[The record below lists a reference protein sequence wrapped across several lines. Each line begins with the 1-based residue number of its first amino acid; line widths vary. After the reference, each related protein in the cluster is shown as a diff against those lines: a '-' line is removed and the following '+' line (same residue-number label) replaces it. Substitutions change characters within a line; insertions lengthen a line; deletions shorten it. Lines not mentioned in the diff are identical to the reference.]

1 MTTMAFRGNGAMVLY
16 YDIAPDAI
24 ADHDDWQTHEHF
36 PERLSI
42 PGFLRASR
50 WVADGGSPRYLVLYE
65 VSDVPV
71 LSSAPYLERLNN
83 PTPWTARM
91 MANFR
96 GMARGFCRIVA
107 NSGAG
112 LGRAML
118 SIRYAPAPG
127 RERELRD
134 WLEAGVLPGISS
146 RPGVVSARMLESAAS
161 PPMTKEQGIRGKD
174 ADISCVLL
182 LTGYSADTL
191 ARIAGTDLAAS
202 QFEQHGA
209 ATIVANG
216 KYQLDAVLTE
226 EECTGERT

>member
-1 MTTMAFRGNGAMVLY
+1 MPPNGAMVLY
-16 YDIAPDAI
+16 YDIAADAI
-24 ADHDDWQTHEHF
+24 DDHDDWHTHEHF

-50 WVADGGSPRYLVLYE
+50 WVAVGSSPRYLVLYE

-71 LSSAPYLERLNN
+71 LSGAPYLERLNN

-91 MANFR
+91 MVNFR

-107 NSGAG
+107 NSGEG
-112 LGRAML
+112 LGREML
-118 SIRYAPAPG
+118 SIRYTPAPG

-146 RPGVVSARMLESAAS
+146 RPGVVSARMLEPAAK

-174 ADISCVLL
+174 TDIPCVLL

-191 ARIAGTDLAAS
+191 ARIADAELSAA
-202 QFEQHGA
+202 QFSQHGA
-209 ATIVANG
+209 STATPKGN
-216 KYQLDAVLTE
+216 YRLDAVLTE
-226 EECTGERT
+226 KECMSART

>member
-1 MTTMAFRGNGAMVLY
+1 MPPNGAMVLY

-24 ADHDDWQTHEHF
+24 GDHDDWHTHEHF

-50 WVADGGSPRYLVLYE
+50 WVADSGGPRYLVLYE
-65 VSDVPV
+65 VSDVPM

-83 PTPWTARM
+83 PTPWTAKM
-91 MANFR
+91 MVNFR
-96 GMARGFCRIVA
+96 GMARGFCRSVA
-107 NSGAG
+107 HSGAG

-127 RERELRD
+127 GERGLRD
-134 WLEAGVLPGISS
+134 WLEAGVLPEISS
-146 RPGVVSARMLESAAS
+146 WPGVVSARMFESAAK

-191 ARIAGTDLAAS
+191 AHIADTDLSAA

-209 ATIVANG
+209 SAVAASG
-216 KYQLDAVLTE
+216 RYHLDVVLTKS
-226 EECTGERT
+226 ECTSERK